1 MGSRKENLLLRNFS
15 ERFGHRPIRNLAVLV
30 ECIATLL
37 LAVAITP
44 AMSAQSQPPS
54 SALKPE
60 LQPLSFF
67 IGHWS
72 CAGEFPASHKPISS
86 RISISPDL
94 DGSWLA
100 FRWDDNPPNQFH
112 ALELWGFDK
121 SEHHF
126 TNSIYNNFGGVY
138 LYNSAGWI
146 GDQLTW
152 GPRDLPP
159 NSPIAR
165 EQYVIERKSTKEF
178 VISWEIVRK
187 SQPQQQWAVGDRL
200 TCHRG

>member
-1 MGSRKENLLLRNFS
+1 MAETLKRLTHRSVLALSALLAFIALS
-15 ERFGHRPIRNLAVLV
+15 VVAVL
-30 ECIATLL
+30 A
-37 LAVAITP
+37 AP
-44 AMSAQSQPPS
+44 ANKTQDQPQS

-60 LQPLSFF
+60 LQPLSYFV
-67 IGHWS
+67 GHWS

-94 DGSWLA
+94 DGSWVA
-100 FRWDDNPPNQFH
+100 FRWDDNLPNQFH

-121 SEHHF
+121 TEHHF

-146 GDQLTW
+146 GDELTW
-152 GPRDLPP
+152 SPRDLPP

-165 EQYVIERKSTKEF
+165 EQYVIDRKSAKEF
-178 VISWEIVRK
+178 VISWEIVRNSK
-187 SQPQQQWAVGDRL
+187 AQQQWTVGDRL
-200 TCHRG
+200 TCRQE

>member
-1 MGSRKENLLLRNFS
+1 VAETPKRFTHRSVLAFFALLPFIALS
-15 ERFGHRPIRNLAVLV
+15 VIAVLG
-30 ECIATLL
+30 APANKTQDQ
-37 LAVAITP
+37 TP
-44 AMSAQSQPPS
+44 T
-54 SALKPE
+54 SALKPD

-86 RISISPDL
+86 HISISSDL

-121 SEHHF
+121 IEHHF

-138 LYNSAGWI
+138 LYNSAGWL

-159 NSPIAR
+159 NLPIAR
-165 EQYVIERKSTKEF
+165 EQYVIDRKSTKEF

-187 SQPQQQWAVGDRL
+187 SQTQWTVGDRL
-200 TCHRG
+200 TCHHS